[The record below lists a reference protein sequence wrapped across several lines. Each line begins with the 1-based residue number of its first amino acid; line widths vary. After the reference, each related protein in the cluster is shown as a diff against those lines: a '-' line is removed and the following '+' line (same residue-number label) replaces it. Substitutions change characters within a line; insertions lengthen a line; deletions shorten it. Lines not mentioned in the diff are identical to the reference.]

1 MEVFLKLKKTHFF
14 MSLGLQFR
22 NELQNKM
29 NSNNDSYFPW
39 KIVPQSSRQTARPHY
54 A

>member
-1 MEVFLKLKKTHFF
+1 
-14 MSLGLQFR
+14 MSLGLQFG